1 MAASETVLIV
11 GGGISGLATAY
22 YLGKAGIRSTIIEK
36 SSRLGGLIKTDRV
49 QGCELEAGP
58 DSYLSTKTA
67 VAELAQELGGGLTEK
82 IIGSNDEARR
92 IFVVRKGKLTP
103 MPKAMSMMVPGEWA
117 PVLRSPLLSLGTKA
131 QLLLE
136 TLKKPRQRDGDFSV
150 GELVSAH
157 FGPEMLEYI
166 MEPLL
171 CGVYGGDSASLS
183 ARSVLPRFV
192 GFEEQYGSLIKGVR
206 KSARQAPGQGS
217 LFKSFQGGMQTLI
230 DALSKAVQ
238 DHTAVIYGEASKVE
252 KTEAGW
258 RVRFGN
264 ESISSRQV
272 VLACPAWAAAK
283 LLEQSAPA
291 PAAELADIPYSSSFV
306 AMLVFNRSQ
315 LKHPLDGF
323 GFLVPR
329 HEQQTMA
336 AATWVNTK
344 FPSRVAPGLA
354 ALRAFMVGPQA
365 EAMAQMARKDIV
377 QAVRQDFERLMGI
390 QQEPIFDTV
399 YSWPRSMPQYVVG
412 HEARVQRLWKS
423 LAPESGLFLTGNYLD
438 GVGIPDS
445 IRRAKDT
452 AKLIGENGIYRL

>member
-1 MAASETVLIV
+1 MASETVLIV
-11 GGGISGLATAY
+11 GGGISGLAAAY

-36 SSRLGGLIKTDRV
+36 ANRLGGLIKTDRV

-67 VAELAQELGGGLTEK
+67 VAELAQELGGGLSQK

-92 IFVVRKGKLTP
+92 IFVVRNGKLTP

-117 PVLRSPLLSLGTKA
+117 PVLKSPLLGLRTKL

-136 TLKKPRQRDGDFSV
+136 TRKKPRTREGDFSV
-150 GELVSAH
+150 GELVSTH

-166 MEPLL
+166 TEPLL

-192 GFEEQYGSLIKGVR
+192 AYEEQYGSLIQGVR
-206 KSARQAPGQGS
+206 KSAKQAPQQGS
-217 LFKSFQGGMQTLI
+217 LFKSFQGGMQTLT

-238 DHTAVIYGEASKVE
+238 EHTAVIYGEATKVE

-258 RVRFGN
+258 RVRFGS

-272 VLACPAWAAAK
+272 VLACPAWASAK

-291 PAAELADIPYSSSFV
+291 AAAELAGIPYSSACV
-306 AMLVFNRSQ
+306 AMLVFNRDQ
-315 LKHPLDGF
+315 LKHPLNGF

-329 HEQQTMA
+329 HEQETMA

-344 FPSRVAPGLA
+344 FPSRVGPGLA
-354 ALRAFMVGPQA
+354 ALRAFMVGPKA
-365 EAMAQMARKDIV
+365 EAMAEMEKEGIV
-377 QAVRQDFERLMGI
+377 QAVRHDFERLMGFE
-390 QQEPIFDTV
+390 QAPVFSTV

-412 HEARVQRLWKS
+412 HEARVQKLLSS
-423 LAPESGLFLTGNYLD
+423 LASYSGLFLTGNYLD

-445 IRRAKDT
+445 IRRAKDA
-452 AKLIGENGIYRL
+452 AKLIRQNGIYRL